1 MSRKSLRII
10 QVLSILSAILV
21 VSTYVTYYTVA
32 SADFLSSNVA
42 FEAFDQEYLLVAN
55 QSRLKV
61 SPLID
66 FLGRFRLAT
75 CALGL
80 PFFLSSQI
88 FSLEQMTLVLR
99 C

>member
-1 MSRKSLRII
+1 MSRKTFKII

-21 VSTYVTYYTVA
+21 VSTYVGYYTVA
-32 SADFLSSNVA
+32 SADFLSSNIG
-42 FEAFDQEYLLVAN
+42 FEAFDQEYLLAAN
-55 QSRLKV
+55 QSRLKI

-80 PFFLSSQI
+80 PFHLSSQI
-88 FSLEQMTLVLR
+88 FSLEQKTLVLR